1 MTNHIDSDI
10 QFYEFRKAIHTKM
23 YSHLEDVHTI
33 TTDPMT
39 FGKFLKDDITKNRAV
54 FHQGQLRARI
64 VTMADPYNVNIYG
77 YNIAN
82 VLLPLQIVLGRY
94 RALRQKDFHFH
105 YSVTEMMEKYQFHGG
120 SAPTFKKKIKDFQM
134 QQFVSVRETWKDNRQ
149 RLVIPELHFCLKSCT
164 ENCLA
169 YLFRMNSYETS
180 TADDQK
186 KFWTN
191 TLEYSAD
198 IFDEVLEATDHM
210 SMANL
215 KKNYSSFQKFHR
227 EWQKNNDAFINKK
240 QAKESK

>member
-1 MTNHIDSDI
+1 MTNHIETDI
-10 QFYEFRKAIHTKM
+10 LFYEFRKAIHNKM
-23 YSHLEDVHTI
+23 YSNLEDVHTI

-39 FGKFLKDDITKNRAV
+39 FAKFIKDDITKNRAV

-64 VTMADPYNVNIYG
+64 VTIADPYNVNVYG

-82 VLLPLQIVLGRY
+82 VLFPLQMVLGRY
-94 RALRQKDFHFH
+94 QALRQKDFYAH

-120 SAPTFKKKIKDFQM
+120 SVPTFKKKIKDFQM
-134 QQFVSVRETWKDNRQ
+134 QQFISVRETWKDNRQ

-169 YLFRMNSYETS
+169 YLFRMNSYDTS
-180 TADDQK
+180 TANEQK

-191 TLEYSAD
+191 TLEYSED
-198 IFDEVLEATDHM
+198 IFEEVLDATDHM

-215 KKNYSSFQKFHR
+215 KKNASGFVTFFK
-227 EWQKNNDAFINKK
+227 EWQKNNVAFVDKK
-240 QAKESK
+240 PLKESK